1 MVQNN
6 KTFIQVFKTLKAWTG
21 LSTVAEHL
29 LQIQADKYIQ
39 AKFQIFYF
47 LTHTVWSSLKISQH
61 DMYHA
66 EENLNIQ
73 HKPCPPHLPH
83 TN

>member
-21 LSTVAEHL
+21 LSTVAVHL
-29 LQIQADKYIQ
+29 LQIQANKYIQ

-47 LTHTVWSSLKISQH
+47 LTHTV
-61 DMYHA
+61 
-66 EENLNIQ
+66 
-73 HKPCPPHLPH
+73 
-83 TN
+83 